1 MLSELEQFGDTVAR
15 EGEQIAASGILPWF
29 ALQLGIIAALYIV
42 ARLVGRRLEHQLEA
56 RARRIRDNRGL
67 LRVVAAVLR
76 RLHWAVFVV
85 LLFLTITFSRAYT
98 LRPPALLSLALALS
112 ATWFVTVVLSRVIRN
127 RLLAKIVSWTVW
139 LLAALFIT
147 GLNDD
152 AGILLDRIALPMGAT
167 RLSLLTVV
175 KTLALLGV
183 AIWLANAGGS
193 FLDHRLRTTEGLT
206 PSMRVLFG
214 KIAKV
219 GLIIIAILLAI
230 STAGVDLTTLTIFS
244 GAIGVGLG
252 FGLQKVVSNFISG
265 VIILMDRS
273 IKPGDTITVGETF
286 GWIRELRA
294 RFVSVVTRDGRE
306 YLIPNE
312 DFITE
317 RVVNWS
323 FTDDLVRL
331 DIKFGVSY
339 NSDPHKVT
347 EIAIAAASSVS
358 RVESDRR
365 PVCWIT
371 GFGDSSIDF
380 LLRFWIHDPQ
390 QGLTNVRGK
399 VYLALWDAF
408 KANNIDIPFPVRDV
422 ILRSPP
428 IGSKIFDPENIAEPD
443 VSGAS
448 LAQRSVQSPS
458 DQ

>member
-1 MLSELEQFGDTVAR
+1 MLSELEQVGDAVAV
-15 EGEQIAASGILPWF
+15 GASDWIASGLVPWLAVQIA
-29 ALQLGIIAALYIV
+29 IIAALYFV
-42 ARLVGRRLEHQLEA
+42 ATLIARRLEPPLEA
-56 RARRIRDNRGL
+56 QARRIRHNRGL
-67 LRVVAAVLR
+67 LRMIAAVLR
-76 RLHWAVFVV
+76 RLHWAIFVG
-85 LLFLTITFSRAYT
+85 LLFLTITFSRAFT

-112 ATWFVTVVLSRVIRN
+112 ATWFVAVVLSRIIRN
-127 RLLAKIVSWTVW
+127 RLVAKLVSWGVW
-139 LLAALFIT
+139 LLAALFIL

-152 AGILLDRIALPMGAT
+152 AAILLDRIALPLGAT

-175 KTLALLGV
+175 KTLTLLGI
-183 AIWLANAGGS
+183 AIWLANATGS
-193 FLDHRLRTTEGLT
+193 FLDRRIRTTEGLT
-206 PSMRVLFG
+206 PSMAVLLG

-219 GLIIIAILLAI
+219 ALIIIAILLAI

-265 VIILMDRS
+265 IIILMDRS
-273 IKPGDTITVGETF
+273 IKPGDVISLGETF

-323 FTDDLVRL
+323 FTDELVRL

-339 NSDPHKVT
+339 NSDPHEVS
-347 EIAIAAASSVS
+347 EIAINAASSVE

-380 LLRFWIHDPQ
+380 ILRFWIHDPQ
-390 QGLTNVRGK
+390 KGLTNVRGM

-408 KANNIDIPFPVRDV
+408 KANGIDIPFPVRDL

-428 IGSKIFDPENIAEPD
+428 MGSNIFDIARPNSEGATPAPF
-443 VSGAS
+443 SG
-448 LAQRSVQSPS
+448 QSPS
-458 DQ
+458 GQ

>member
-1 MLSELEQFGDTVAR
+1 MLSELEQIGDAVAVQANR
-15 EGEQIAASGILPWF
+15 WLEAGLLPWLAVQIA
-29 ALQLGIIAALYIV
+29 IIASLYFV
-42 ARLVGRRLEHQLEA
+42 ATLIARRLEPQLEA
-56 RARRIRDNRGL
+56 QARRVRDNRGL
-67 LRVVAAVLR
+67 LRVIAAVLR
-76 RLHWAVFVV
+76 RLHWAVFIL
-85 LLFLTITFSRAYT
+85 LLFLTITFSRAFT
-98 LRPPALLSLALALS
+98 LRPPALLSLALALA
-112 ATWFVTVVLSRVIRN
+112 ATWFVAVVLSRIIRN
-127 RLLAKIVSWTVW
+127 RLVARIVSWGVW
-139 LLAALFIT
+139 LLAALFIL

-152 AGILLDRIALPMGAT
+152 AAILLDRVALPLGAT

-175 KTLALLGV
+175 KTLALLGL
-183 AIWLANAGGS
+183 AIWLANASGS
-193 FLDHRLRTTEGLT
+193 FLDRRIRTAEGLT
-206 PSMRVLFG
+206 PSMAVLLG

-219 GLIIIAILLAI
+219 ALIIIAILLAI

-265 VIILMDRS
+265 IIILMDRS

-323 FTDDLVRL
+323 FTDELVRL

-339 NSDPHKVT
+339 SSDPHKVT
-347 EIAIAAASSVS
+347 EVAIEAAASVP
-358 RVESDRR
+358 RVEAERR

-380 LLRFWIHDPQ
+380 ILRFWIHDPQ

-399 VYLALWDAF
+399 VYMALWDAF

-428 IGSKIFDPENIAEPD
+428 VGSNVFDIARPKSE
-443 VSGAS
+443 GAMPAPS
-448 LAQRSVQSPS
+448 ASQSPS
-458 DQ
+458 GQ

>member
-1 MLSELEQFGDTVAR
+1 MLSELEQIGDAVTR
-15 EGEQIAASGILPWF
+15 EGEQIAASGVLPWL
-29 ALQLGIIAALYIV
+29 ALQLAIIAALYLV
-42 ARLVGRRLEHQLEA
+42 ARVVGLRLQPPLEA
-56 RARRIRDNRGL
+56 QARRIRDNRSL
-67 LRVVAAVLR
+67 LRIVAALLR
-76 RLHWAVFVV
+76 RLHWAVFVL
-85 LLFLTITFSRAYT
+85 LLFLTITFSRAFT

-112 ATWFVTVVLSRVIRN
+112 ATWFVAVVLSRIIRN
-127 RLLAKIVSWTVW
+127 RLVAKIVSWGVW

-147 GLNDD
+147 GLADD
-152 AGILLDRIALPMGAT
+152 AGILLDRIALPLGAT
-167 RLSLLTVV
+167 RLSLLTVL
-175 KTLALLGV
+175 KTLALLGI
-183 AIWLANAGGS
+183 AIWLANAAGS
-193 FLDHRLRTTEGLT
+193 FLDHRLRTAEGLT

-219 GLIIIAILLAI
+219 GLIIIAVLLAI

-323 FTDDLVRL
+323 FTDELVRL

-339 NSDPHKVT
+339 DSDPHQVS
-347 EIAIAAASSVS
+347 EIAINAASSVE

-408 KANNIDIPFPVRDV
+408 KANNIDLPFPVRDV

-428 IGSKIFDPENIAEPD
+428 MGSNIFDIARPG
-443 VSGAS
+443 SGGTMPA
-448 LAQRSVQSPS
+448 PS
-458 DQ
+458 SSQTPSGQ

>member
-1 MLSELEQFGDTVAR
+1 MLSELEQIGDAVAVQANR
-15 EGEQIAASGILPWF
+15 WVEAGLLPWLAVQIA
-29 ALQLGIIAALYIV
+29 IIAALYFI
-42 ARLVGRRLEHQLEA
+42 ATLIARRLEPQLEA
-56 RARRIRDNRGL
+56 QARRVRDNRGL
-67 LRVVAAVLR
+67 LRVIAAVLR
-76 RLHWAVFVV
+76 RLHWAIFIL
-85 LLFLTITFSRAYT
+85 LLFLTITFSRAFT
-98 LRPPALLSLALALS
+98 LRPPALLSLALALA
-112 ATWFVTVVLSRVIRN
+112 ATWFVAVVLSRIIRN
-127 RLLAKIVSWTVW
+127 RLVARIVSWGVW
-139 LLAALFIT
+139 LLAALFIL

-152 AGILLDRIALPMGAT
+152 AAILLDRVALPLGAT

-175 KTLALLGV
+175 KTLALLGL
-183 AIWLANAGGS
+183 AIWLANASGS
-193 FLDHRLRTTEGLT
+193 FLDRRIRTAEGLT
-206 PSMRVLFG
+206 PSMAVLLG

-219 GLIIIAILLAI
+219 ALIIIAILLAI

-252 FGLQKVVSNFISG
+252 FGLQKVVSKFISG
-265 VIILMDRS
+265 IIILMDRS

-323 FTDDLVRL
+323 FTDELVRL

-339 NSDPHKVT
+339 SSDPHKVT
-347 EIAIAAASSVS
+347 EVAIAAAASVP
-358 RVESDRR
+358 RVEAERR

-380 LLRFWIHDPQ
+380 ILRFWIHDPQ

-399 VYLALWDAF
+399 VYMALWDAF

-428 IGSKIFDPENIAEPD
+428 VGSNVFDIARPKSEGAMPAPS
-443 VSGAS
+443 SG
-448 LAQRSVQSPS
+448 QSPS
-458 DQ
+458 GQ